1 MDWAETNWQLDS
13 TNMLFNADKNEDFLS
28 IQVAAPRLGAD
39 ADVAADHTNAFDP
52 SLLDGNFE
60 QFMMQDHSPPSAKET
75 SVQQP
80 AEWDQSTP
88 PMPLSLGLRPRNEV
102 DSQCCID
109 CCHIISDLE
118 GYIMA
123 ELKTFKIL
131 LGIIRKALETL
142 SDLIRQQQSSR
153 SLRCMML
160 FTTLMYQ
167 IYELLEVCYT
177 TITEERGKQRR
188 LAVGSSR
195 LGLGD
200 FSAIDLEEQS
210 VMRIQ
215 SIVRE
220 AQQALEIVGQLRALA
235 AVGPDQARLD
245 AGADSSTGRARG
257 DCYLDLEFR
266 FRNLSI
272 LFQKGKEN

>member
-1 MDWAETNWQLDS
+1 MDSAETDWQMDS
-13 TNMLFNADKNEDFLS
+13 PNMLFNTDKNEDFLS
-28 IQVAAPRLGAD
+28 IQVAAPRLGAN
-39 ADVAADHTNAFDP
+39 ADLSADHTNVFDP
-52 SLLDGNFE
+52 SLLDGSLE
-60 QFMMQDHSPPSAKET
+60 QFMMQDHSPTVAVET
-75 SVQQP
+75 SLQQP
-80 AEWDQSTP
+80 AEWDKPTQ

-142 SDLIRQQQSSR
+142 SDFIRQQQSSR

-167 IYELLEVCYT
+167 VYELLEVCYT
-177 TITEERGKQRR
+177 TVTEERDKQRR
-188 LAVGSSR
+188 LGAGSSR
-195 LGLGD
+195 LGFGD

-220 AQQALEIVGQLRALA
+220 VQQALEVVGQLRTLA
-235 AVGPDQARLD
+235 AVGPDRAQLGID
-245 AGADSSTGRARG
+245 ADSLAGKARG
-257 DCYLDLEFR
+257 DCYLDLELR
-266 FRNLSI
+266 FRNLLI
-272 LFQKGKEN
+272 RFTKGKEN